1 MTTLYI
7 VVYNIY
13 NSIYGWGNKV
23 KCPFCNNLEDKVIDS
38 RETGG
43 GIIVRRRRECLNCG
57 RRFTTYE
64 RLREKI
70 PYIII
75 KRDGTREPYDREKI
89 MTGIMKA
96 CEKTSIDSE
105 TVESMIDEIENIL
118 QTKYDKEVKSQELGE
133 LIMNKL
139 HSLDEVAYLRFA
151 SVYRQF
157 KDAGA
162 FMEEIKGSFKEKG
175 R

>member
-1 MTTLYI
+1 M
-7 VVYNIY
+7 
-13 NSIYGWGNKV
+13 

-57 RRFTTYE
+57 KRFTTYE
-64 RLREKI
+64 RWREKI

-75 KRDGTREPYDREKI
+75 KRNGIREPYEREKI
-89 MTGIMKA
+89 IAGIMKA
-96 CEKTSIDSE
+96 CEKTSLDLE
-105 TVESMIDEIENIL
+105 AVENIVDEIENIL
-118 QTKYDKEVKSQELGE
+118 QTKYDKEVKSQDLGE
-133 LIMNKL
+133 LIMDKL

-162 FMEEIKGSFKEKG
+162 FMEEIKESFKEKE

>member
-1 MTTLYI
+1 
-7 VVYNIY
+7 
-13 NSIYGWGNKV
+13 V
-23 KCPFCNNLEDKVIDS
+23 KCPFCNHWEDKVIDS
-38 RETGG
+38 REISEGT
-43 GIIVRRRRECLNCG
+43 IVRRRRECLNCAK
-57 RRFTTYE
+57 RFTTYE

-70 PYIII
+70 PYIVI
-75 KRDGTREPYDREKI
+75 KRDGSREPFEREKI
-89 MTGIMKA
+89 IAGMMKA

-105 TVESMIDEIENIL
+105 TVERLADEIEGIL
-118 QTKYDKEVKSQELGE
+118 QTKYDKEIKSQELGE
-133 LIMNKL
+133 LIMDKL

-162 FMEEIKGSFKEKG
+162 FMEEIKESFKGEG